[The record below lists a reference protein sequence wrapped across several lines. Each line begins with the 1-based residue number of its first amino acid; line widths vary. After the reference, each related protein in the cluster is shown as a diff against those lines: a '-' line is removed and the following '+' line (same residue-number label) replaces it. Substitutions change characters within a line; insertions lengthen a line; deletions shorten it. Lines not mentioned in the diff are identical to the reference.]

1 VIVRSWIAALAAAAV
16 LGSAGVAPAAPA
28 KQAPAKSA
36 AARDWSK
43 SVVATPEGGYRMG
56 NPQAAVKLIEYG
68 SFTCPTC
75 GRFAR
80 EGMPQL
86 VRDYVR
92 TGRVSFEYRN
102 FVRDPADLG
111 AALLS
116 HCTTPANVFSLT
128 ERYFTTQADW
138 LGRLQKLDEQ
148 QVAAIAKLPNQQR
161 LARLASAAGLD
172 AIAAKGGVTPA
183 GAAACLS
190 DQKGLDR
197 LLEMRR
203 TAASQYALEGTPT
216 FIVNGNKVHAH
227 SWAELQPLLGPPG
240 G

>member
-1 VIVRSWIAALAAAAV
+1 MIVRGWIAALAATAV
-16 LGSAGVAPAAPA
+16 LGSAGAIAAPSKEAPA
-28 KQAPAKSA
+28 KAS

-75 GRFAR
+75 GRFAK

-116 HCTTPANVFSLT
+116 RCTTPANVLNLT
-128 ERYFTTQADW
+128 ERYFASQSEW
-138 LGRLQKLDEQ
+138 LGRLQKLDDQ
-148 QVAAIAKLPNQQR
+148 QLAAMAKLPNQQR
-161 LARLASAAGLD
+161 IARLASVAGLD

-183 GAAACLS
+183 RAAACLS

-197 LLEMRR
+197 LLAMHR
-203 TAASQYALEGTPT
+203 TATTQYALEGTPT
-216 FIVNGNKVHAH
+216 FIVNGKKVHAH